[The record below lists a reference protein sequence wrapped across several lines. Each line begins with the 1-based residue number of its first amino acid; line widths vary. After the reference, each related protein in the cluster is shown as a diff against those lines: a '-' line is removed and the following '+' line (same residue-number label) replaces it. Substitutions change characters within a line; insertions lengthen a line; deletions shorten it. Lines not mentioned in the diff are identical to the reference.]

1 MDKLAQETGPCACCG
16 GGGKVLSILNEI
28 RPCSRCRIPEFDAWA
43 KNRPHRDVSIDY
55 RPLGE
60 EAK

>member
-1 MDKLAQETGPCACCG
+1 MTEKKETCACCG
-16 GGGKVLSILNEI
+16 GGGKVLSIFNEI
-28 RPCSRCRIPEFDAWA
+28 RPCSRCDVTGFDAWA
-43 KNRPHRDVSIDY
+43 KARIAKRDDPIAY